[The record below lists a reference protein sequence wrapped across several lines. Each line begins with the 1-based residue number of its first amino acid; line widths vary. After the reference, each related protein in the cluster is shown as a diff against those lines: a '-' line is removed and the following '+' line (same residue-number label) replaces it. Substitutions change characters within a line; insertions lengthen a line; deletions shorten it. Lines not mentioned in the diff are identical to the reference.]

1 MSAAKEIRNKIK
13 SVKNTQKITKAM
25 EMVAASKMRRAQERM
40 RQARPY
46 GEKIREVCAHLARSN
61 SEYRHLFLTPRPQ
74 IKNVGYIIVTSDK
87 GLCGG
92 LNTSALR
99 LAVAN
104 LRDKEAAGSGVKATV
119 LGNKGTA
126 FLGRLKIDI
135 ISQHTGYG
143 DAPTATELI
152 GAIKSM
158 LDAYSGGEVDEVH
171 LLFTR
176 FVNTVKQEPV
186 IEQLL
191 PISDEMLAES
201 RRPYSW
207 DYLYE
212 PEAAAVVDT
221 LLTRFIE
228 AVVYQ
233 AVAENIASEQAARM
247 VAMKAASDNA
257 GNLID
262 ELQLAYNKSRQ
273 ASITQ
278 EIAEIVGGAA
288 AV

>member
-158 LDAYSGGEVDEVH
+158 LDAYSDGEVDEVH

>member
-40 RQARPY
+40 RQTRPY
-46 GEKIREVCAHLARSN
+46 GEKIRSVCSHLVASN
-61 SEYRHLFLTPRPQ
+61 TEYRHSFLIEQTEV
-74 IKNVGYIIVTSDK
+74 KAEGYIVITSDK

-92 LNTSALR
+92 LNTNALR
-99 LAVAN
+99 LLIATNKDNENSLFTVIGGKGAN
-104 LRDKEAAGSGVKATV
+104 FIQR
-119 LGNKGTA
+119 LGAN
-126 FLGRLKIDI
+126 I
-135 ISQHTGYG
+135 ISQYVAFG
-143 DAPTATELI
+143 DKPDAGDLL
-152 GAIKSM
+152 GAVKAM
-158 LDAYSGGEVDEVH
+158 LDAYRNGEISRVNLVY
-171 LLFTR
+171 TR
-176 FVNTVKQEPV
+176 FLNTVKQEPV
-186 IEQLL
+186 CEQLL
-191 PISDEMLAES
+191 PVPKESLEDEQTKKFT
-201 RRPYSW
+201 W

-212 PEAAAVVDT
+212 PSADSVID
-221 LLTRFIE
+221 LLLSRYIE
-228 AVVYQ
+228 AVVFQ
-233 AVAENIASEQAARM
+233 SLAENIASEQAARM
-247 VAMKAASDNA
+247 VAMKAATDNA